1 MKSASWKIVLILAG
15 MFFVILWLRKDHG
28 DFGSVVKTL
37 PFCGG
42 HRPSFY
48 DIGAIALIVFLF
60 WGFRR
65 LKGFGQQTAGS
76 GHDDDEYDWDDDHWD
91 EDEDDE
97 EE

>member
-1 MKSASWKIVLILAG
+1 MKSASWKIVLILVG
-15 MFFVILWLRKDHG
+15 TFFVISWLRTDHG
-28 DFGSVVKTL
+28 GFGNVVKTL

-65 LKGFGQQTAGS
+65 LKGFGQQTS
-76 GHDDDEYDWDDDHWD
+76 GTDYDEDDWDDDQWD

-97 EE
+97 DD